1 MINNRNFWGNGKIN
15 TGSIIIGAVV
25 MIVAFVLLLSLAQL
39 TYKLL
44 TFIAVPLLIATAI
57 IDHKVILG
65 YVNWIVS
72 IGKRNIILG
81 VVTAVLSL
89 VLYPL
94 TISILFGR
102 AFLTW
107 RFKKAMEEREEEI
120 MSQQP
125 QLGEYIDYEEMP
137 KPRQRIKEKR
147 VENNNEYD
155 QFFDE

>member
-1 MINNRNFWGNGKIN
+1 MINNRNFWGDGKIN

-25 MIVAFVLLLSLAQL
+25 MVVAFVLLLSLAQL

-44 TFIAVPLLIATAI
+44 TFIAAPLLIAAAI

-65 YVNWIVS
+65 YVNWVIG

-81 VVTAVLSL
+81 IVVAVLSL

-107 RFKKAMEEREEEI
+107 RF
-120 MSQQP
+120 
-125 QLGEYIDYEEMP
+125 
-137 KPRQRIKEKR
+137 
-147 VENNNEYD
+147 
-155 QFFDE
+155 